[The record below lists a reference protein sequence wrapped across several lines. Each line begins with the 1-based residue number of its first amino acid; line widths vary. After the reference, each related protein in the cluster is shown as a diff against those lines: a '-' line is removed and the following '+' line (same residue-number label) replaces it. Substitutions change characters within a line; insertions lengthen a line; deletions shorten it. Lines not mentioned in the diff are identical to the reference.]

1 MQITI
6 TAKLQV
12 LVSSEQRELLD
23 ATMNAYSN
31 ACNCVA
37 NYIFQTHDL
46 KQFSLNKAL
55 YYDLRKRFG
64 LKSQMAQSVF
74 KTVIA
79 RYKAILENQQNGLS
93 RISRTLSMTLFGT
106 ETTHLQGSCFP

>member
-1 MQITI
+1 MQITT
-6 TAKLQV
+6 TAKIQV
-12 LVSSEQRELLD
+12 QVAPEQRELLD
-23 ATMNAYSN
+23 VTMDTYRS
-31 ACNCVA
+31 ACNFVA

-55 YYDLRKRFG
+55 YYDLRKRYG

-79 RYKAILENQQNGLS
+79 RYKTILENQHEWKIG
-93 RISRTLSMTLFGT
+93 RA
-106 ETTHLQGSCFP
+106 SCRERV